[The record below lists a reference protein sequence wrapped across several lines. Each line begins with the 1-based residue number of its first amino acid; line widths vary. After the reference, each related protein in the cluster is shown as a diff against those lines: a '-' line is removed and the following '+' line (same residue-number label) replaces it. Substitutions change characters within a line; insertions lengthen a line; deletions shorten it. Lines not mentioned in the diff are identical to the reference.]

1 MIYTSTDR
9 GLHMN
14 LEVNMDADQVGKKE
28 QVEEAEQAE
37 QGESESATDPV
48 DLNRVFN
55 EKERD
60 LNTMFPDREMRKFLK
75 QVEKNRRGNQRFLK
89 GMRRDKIWEE
99 DE

>member
-1 MIYTSTDR
+1 
-9 GLHMN
+9 MN
-14 LEVNMDADQVGKKE
+14 LEVNMDADQVGNKE
-28 QVEEAEQAE
+28 QVEEVEE
-37 QGESESATDPV
+37 VESESAADPV

-60 LNTMFPDREMRKFLK
+60 LNSMFPDREMRKFLK

>member
-1 MIYTSTDR
+1 
-9 GLHMN
+9 MN
-14 LEVNMDADQVGKKE
+14 MEVNMDADQVGNKE
-28 QVEEAEQAE
+28 QVEEVEE
-37 QGESESATDPV
+37 VESESAADPV

-60 LNTMFPDREMRKFLK
+60 LNSMFPDREMRKFLK